1 MNMRQVLRR
10 TSLVVPFT
18 LIALVVGIPT
28 AASDTDLQ
36 GVTLSCSDGTNVD
49 LTLGLDAVT
58 ELTDA
63 VTQMT
68 LFPAGLTCG
77 VTTQPDPPPGGNPRM
92 DYNVGGGDLFKVV
105 GFTPCFINF
114 GFSANTPSNSPLGAR
129 GTFNLEVPGGC
140 APGVGGNKLQVR
152 INCLSV
158 QGNHADM
165 MGTVAKAT
173 GSFFND
179 GFREGQPAWIS
190 DTDNSR
196 APFDTLGWSNSSV
209 PAGPC
214 GRATFEAETTHG
226 NITVHDAQP

>member
-1 MNMRQVLRR
+1 MRQVLRR
-10 TSLVVPFT
+10 TSLLVLSFT

-28 AASDTDLQ
+28 AAPDTDLQ
-36 GVTLSCSDGTNVD
+36 SVTLSCSDGTNVD
-49 LTLGLDAVT
+49 LTVGLDAVT

-63 VTQMT
+63 ITEMT
-68 LFPAGLTCG
+68 LFPAGLACG
-77 VTTQPDPPPGGNPRM
+77 VTTQANPPPGGNPGM
-92 DYNVGGGDLFKVV
+92 DYNVGGGDLVKVV
-105 GFTPCFINF
+105 GFAPCFFNF
-114 GFSANTPSNSPLGAR
+114 GVSAHTQSGSPLRAR

-140 APGVGGNKLQVR
+140 AAGTGGNKLQVR
-152 INCLSV
+152 IDCLDV
-158 QGNHADM
+158 LGNHADM
-165 MGTVAKAT
+165 KGTVTKAT

-196 APFDTLGWSNSSV
+196 APFDTLGWSTSSI
-209 PAGPC
+209 PSGQC